1 MKKLQRY
8 ELYKL
13 LYEQNYISDQAW
25 QEFCTQC
32 LEELMEENKDVLI
45 RLKEK

>member
-1 MKKLQRY
+1 MDKIKNY
-8 ELYKL
+8 GYYKA
-13 LYEQNYISDQAW
+13 LYEQHYISKQAW

-32 LEELMEENKDVLI
+32 LEELMEENKEILI